1 MPRNRVVDILMKRD
15 GLTEDEALA
24 EIEECLEELEMGNDY
39 ALEDVLGLEDDYLF
53 DIIQQ
58 QVNLV
63 YLLLFLWYY
72 IIVKEKR

>member
-53 DIIQQ
+53 DII
-58 QVNLV
+58 
-63 YLLLFLWYY
+63 
-72 IIVKEKR
+72 